1 MTVTPIFANMW
12 QPDVYTEWLYG
23 LGLAPT
29 TVAVY
34 QRQAERWESWC
45 YEEQVNPTLPTMLD
59 VASFAQTLPVSYA
72 SRRQFR
78 SVLRHYFD
86 AHNTDHSPVTAIR
99 MPRKKRYLSRALEP
113 SEATALATKAIGW
126 HPHGTAILMGLY
138 LGLRRTEIA
147 TAEWPRFDNRLEWYT
162 VYGKGGV
169 EATIPVHPVLA
180 EQLAGHISIYRYVFP
195 GRSTGHIAAGTISEW
210 VRKAGEEADLPQLAP
225 HRLRH
230 TAIATINDE
239 TGDLRAA
246 QEFARH
252 ADPATTQIYT
262 RVNKQRLQRAVEALR
277 YVA

>member
-1 MTVTPIFANMW
+1 MTVTPMFSNMW
-12 QPDVYTEWLYG
+12 KKDIYIEWLYG

-29 TVAVY
+29 TIAVY
-34 QRQAERWESWC
+34 QRQADRWEAWC
-45 YEEQVNPTLPTMLD
+45 TDESVDPLNPTMLD
-59 VASFAQTLPVSYA
+59 VAGFAQTLPHSYA

-86 AHNTDHSPVTAIR
+86 AHNTDPSPVTAIR

-113 SEATALATKAIGW
+113 QEATRLVTACLDQ
-126 HPHGTAILMGLY
+126 HPEGTATMLGLY
-138 LGLRRTEIA
+138 LGLRRNEIA
-147 TAEWPRFDNRLEWYT
+147 TAEWPRFSAGMEWYT
-162 VYGKGGV
+162 VFGKGGV
-169 EATIPVHPVLA
+169 EATIPVHPVMA
-180 EQLAGHISIYRYVFP
+180 NQLAKRMSIYRYVFP

-210 VRKAGEEADLPQLAP
+210 VRKIGETVDIPDLAP

-230 TAIATINDE
+230 TAIATINDA
-239 TGDLRAA
+239 TGDLRAT

-262 RVNKQRLQRAVEALR
+262 RVTTDRLRSAVDSLS